1 MYGEKIQQLL
11 NAKGLKI
18 GDFVEL
24 ETQKNK
30 YKGIIMPR
38 IETGDRDTLV
48 IKLSNGYNI
57 GIEHGLIKEIKKI
70 EEKINEKIERKT
82 EKENNRDQKKK
93 VNPDD
98 EVVILGCGGTIASKI
113 EYKTGA
119 VHPAITTEELIQSFP
134 QLKEK
139 NIRTKM
145 LFSLLSE
152 NITPE
157 HWIQIAKAIEEEI
170 KKGCKGIVLMHG
182 TDTMS
187 YTAAALSYMIKTPI
201 PIVLVGAQRS
211 SDRGSSDNMMN
222 LFSAITAAESDI
234 AEVAVCMHAD
244 ENDEFCYL
252 HRGTKVRKM
261 HTSRRDAFKS
271 INASSIAKIYSNDE
285 RIEIL
290 SQYSRRGE
298 RKFEINTKLNS
309 NVAMIY
315 IYPGIK
321 KEIVEK
327 IIETHEGIVLIGTG
341 LGHVPSYLIDVIQK
355 YSGKKPIVISSQTI
369 YGRLNLNVYETGR
382 NMIKAGVIGNLADW
396 TPEAAFVKL
405 MFALGQT
412 NDVEK
417 IKEIM
422 NSDIVGEIT
431 ERIEE

>member
-1 MYGEKIQQLL
+1 MYEEKIQKILYEKKI
-11 NAKGLKI
+11 NI
-18 GDFVEL
+18 GDSIEI

-38 IETGDRDTLV
+38 IESGDNNTIV

-57 GIEHGLIKEIKKI
+57 GIEYESIKEIKKI
-70 EEKINEKIERKT
+70 EDKNEIKQEINKTSKEGKKEKPEEQI
-82 EKENNRDQKKK
+82 
-93 VNPDD
+93 
-98 EVVILGCGGTIASKI
+98 VILGCGGTIASKI

-139 NIRTKM
+139 SIRTRM

-157 HWIQIAKAIEEEI
+157 HWIQIANAIEEEI

-187 YTAAALSYMIKTPI
+187 YTSAALSYMIKTPV

-222 LFSAITAAESDI
+222 LLSAIIAAESDI
-234 AEVAVCMHAD
+234 AEVTVCMHAN

-271 INASSIAKIYSNDE
+271 INSLPIAKIYPDE
-285 RIEIL
+285 NRIEIM
-290 SQYSRRGE
+290 SQYIRRGE
-298 RKFEINTKLNS
+298 REFNINTKINS
-309 NVAMIY
+309 NVAIIY

-321 KEIVEK
+321 KEMIEK
-327 IIETHEGIVLIGTG
+327 IIESHDGAVLVGTG
-341 LGHVPSYLIDVIQK
+341 LGHVPSYIIEIIQK
-355 YSGKKPIVISSQTI
+355 YSDKKPIVISSQTI
-369 YGRLNLNVYETGR
+369 NGRLNLNVYETGR
-382 NMIKAGVIGNLADW
+382 NMLKIGIIGNLADW

-412 NDVEK
+412 KEIDKV
-417 IKEIM
+417 KEIM
-422 NSDIVGEIT
+422 ESNIAGEIT
-431 ERIEE
+431 RRTEE